1 MRWHLRIDTVV
12 GECRRTGHTPS
23 ASSSSAKQ
31 RADGSVDKRRISSLR
46 SNHGETATTGAA
58 LEHRNDTRAR
68 STGLVV
74 ESEYPRG
81 ESRCNNHTGLVSWSC
96 YGHLQSVCVCRLK
109 HLPAASLGPGPA
121 WLSSSCPDRSSS
133 NSILHTKSYANT
145 PGNATNSSISSSFP
159 AACLVTIFTLAVALL
174 NSAFKVGI
182 VRRLLCTL
190 STWLVLRTFL
200 YAQRLCIIYAS
211 ELQLFPISASQSPV
225 SYRTFICRALIFHS
239 LDSSSVF
246 QTAAL
251 SASA

>member
-46 SNHGETATTGAA
+46 SNHGDTATTGAA

-133 NSILHTKSYANT
+133 NSILHTKSHANT

-159 AACLVTIFTLAVALL
+159 AACLVTMFTLAVALL
-174 NSAFKVGI
+174 NSVQSKYCPPSA
-182 VRRLLCTL
+182 LHPLHMACTAYFL
-190 STWLVLRTFL
+190 SSTHN
-200 YAQRLCIIYAS
+200 ACA
-211 ELQLFPISASQSPV
+211 LFTLFNYNSFQSLPHNLP
-225 SYRTFICRALIFHS
+225 YRTG
-239 LDSSSVF
+239 
-246 QTAAL
+246 L
-251 SASA
+251 SYVAP